1 MYSKL
6 NTEMLIIFYIIMIYK
21 MYFTVLILD
30 IKILSGIN
38 LQNIY
43 SSKQIVPITMDSK
56 YAITDRNMILSA
68 KRLYELI
75 NMNTVN

>member
-1 MYSKL
+1 MMYL
-6 NTEMLIIFYIIMIYK
+6 NLIEMLIIFYIIMIYK

-43 SSKQIVPITMDSK
+43 SSKQIVPIIKASI
-56 YAITDRNMILSA
+56 YAITDRNMTSSA
-68 KRLYELI
+68 KRLDELM
-75 NMNTVN
+75 NMDILK